1 MIGNRLFTPYVN
13 VFERLMTR
21 LHKNTKKHET
31 LPFRVEQSE
40 TTGNEIAVAV
50 SFEMAAIDTTLTSMH
65 ALFINAIIVVSFLLA
80 VSSTMGK

>member
-1 MIGNRLFTPYVN
+1 MFTPNVN
-13 VFERLMTR
+13 FSKRFMTR
-21 LHKNTKKHET
+21 LHKDTKKHET

-50 SFEMAAIDTTLTSMH
+50 SFEMAAIDTPLTSMH
-65 ALFINAIIVVSFLLA
+65 AFFINAIIIVSFVWP